1 MLFSFLPANS
11 IRPINSFLPMLSKSI
26 TITSKEHS
34 LIFSHG
40 TLKLKDSLNTGFNV
54 HVNIGVFLFSTLL
67 SPNCSHTF
75 TYGSTSK
82 RILNLHLL
90 VESLLVK
97 NTLKLLNP

>member
-54 HVNIGVFLFSTLL
+54 HVNIGVFLFLPFYRQTVATPLRMDL
-67 SPNCSHTF
+67 Q
-75 TYGSTSK
+75 
-82 RILNLHLL
+82 
-90 VESLLVK
+90 VK
-97 NTLKLLNP
+97 EY